1 MGGPSPEQGRGNRH
15 QLQTDTTQNS
25 RKTIMDQSLPGI
37 SFAANRTV
45 VNFFRTMPID
55 LHVYNGGTVA
65 SVATIAF
72 VGAKYRYASVHSTF
86 MIHRTHSIPQG
97 PQTATKLRAL
107 IALLQTDDPRTEAIL
122 RAHTNIP
129 PERWALLDSQDVLF
143 NASEAVQFG
152 LADVIREFEV
162 PPGNQIFNV

>member
-1 MGGPSPEQGRGNRH
+1 
-15 QLQTDTTQNS
+15 
-25 RKTIMDQSLPGI
+25 
-37 SFAANRTV
+37 
-45 VNFFRTMPID
+45 
-55 LHVYNGGTVA
+55 
-65 SVATIAF
+65 
-72 VGAKYRYASVHSTF
+72 